1 MSSLTSEEF
10 SELKEIYKNFK
21 QDLKSAI
28 NNRNIINNKECY
40 LIKKQWDTDIDT
52 IFNNNNS
59 FNRFK
64 SSRYSR
70 SNISNNSINLPNEPP
85 EIINDFKT
93 LIECLKNGEQ
103 IILESKDLIE
113 SALGKYTLNKW
124 FQKNYL
130 VYSAKNNKIILEYPN
145 KNELL
150 LIENA
155 YLIPDGISNKT
166 KINKITYHKN
176 FRAKDSN
183 KQEFIEYL
191 LSNTN
196 FKDLNLDTYKNY
208 NSPIKIRDTEIDILN
223 ECNKLTS
230 SIEPNISNR
239 RNQFRGFRNEEPKF

>member
-1 MSSLTSEEF
+1 MSSLTNEEF

-21 QDLKSAI
+21 QELKSAI

-52 IFNNNNS
+52 IFNNNS

-70 SNISNNSINLPNEPP
+70 SNITNNSINLPNEPP

-113 SALGKYTLNKW
+113 SVLGKYTLNRW
-124 FQKNYL
+124 FKKNYL
-130 VYSAKNNKIILEYPN
+130 IYSAKNNKVVFGCQN

-155 YLIPDGISNKT
+155 YLIIDEISNKT

-183 KQEFIEYL
+183 KQEFIEYFEYYL
-191 LSNTN
+191 IYYN
-196 FKDLNLDTYKNY
+196 F
-208 NSPIKIRDTEIDILN
+208 
-223 ECNKLTS
+223 
-230 SIEPNISNR
+230 
-239 RNQFRGFRNEEPKF
+239 Q